1 MYLRYFTE
9 KAYDQLYE
17 NVESN
22 RDKYL
27 GTDDWLPAY
36 FENNDNYFCISKAVD
51 VKKFELES
59 NPNNTDYEKSKED

>member
-51 VKKFELES
+51 VKKFE
-59 NPNNTDYEKSKED
+59 

>member
-27 GTDDWLPAY
+27 GTDD
-36 FENNDNYFCISKAVD
+36 
-51 VKKFELES
+51 
-59 NPNNTDYEKSKED
+59 